1 MTLRRKMT
9 LMGSVILVALLVAN
23 LLVVRYQYDR
33 SLAQDL
39 NNRMQTMGTT
49 VGLMILP
56 ALVMSGGNL
65 EEKLSEVRTILR
77 KTAEAQPDISEISL
91 YDEQMNALLVYP
103 ERRIVAMGAHEIERV
118 VPVQLIKDGRTY
130 GYVRVTFDLRASE
143 EAQLDVMIRLVL
155 IAAAFSLAGLL
166 ASFLVART
174 ITHPIE
180 RLRDGALEFG
190 RKNYDARVPVTTRDE
205 IGLLSET
212 FNEMASGI
220 QKQIRKILQLQ
231 EWSREIAAELDRT
244 RVIEVV
250 VKAFA
255 ELGGVGKMSLML
267 MNEATGLLE
276 IVGGTGLNPDAAGF
290 VRLKVGE
297 GIAGKVVET
306 GKVMRV
312 ERMESSSEYK
322 SFSGQEHAR
331 SGMLLAL
338 PLVAKGRCF
347 GVVNL
352 HDKSDGTAF
361 DESDESVLTTLAEIA
376 AVAFEN
382 SRLYDL
388 AITDG
393 LTRLFIVR
401 YFHQRLDEEITRT
414 RRTSHPLSLLMLDID
429 HFKSVNDTYG
439 HQSGDTVLVGIA
451 RIIRKVFREVDIP
464 CRYGGEE
471 FAVILPNT
479 DEAGAVIVAE
489 RFRSA
494 VEATV
499 FPLPQGEIHVTVS
512 IGISTYKI
520 GKAKEVM
527 IQEADAALYSS
538 KRQGRNRV
546 SSHAANNA

>member
-1 MTLRRKMT
+1 MSLRRKIA
-9 LMGSVILVALLVAN
+9 LMGSIILVALLAAN
-23 LLVVRYQYDR
+23 LLVVRYQFDR
-33 SLAQDL
+33 NLSQDL
-39 NNRMQTMGTT
+39 NNRMQTMGST

-56 ALVMSGGNL
+56 ALVMSGGNI
-65 EEKLSEVRTILR
+65 EEKLSEVRTVLR

-91 YDEQMNALLVYP
+91 YDEQMNPLLAYP
-103 ERRIVAMGAHEIERV
+103 ERRIVALGAHEIERV
-118 VPVQLIKDGRTY
+118 VPVRLLRDGRSY
-130 GYVRVTFDLRASE
+130 GFVRVTFDLRGYE
-143 EAQLDVMIRLVL
+143 EAQIDVMLRLVL

-166 ASFLVART
+166 ASFVVART

-190 RKNYDARVPVTTRDE
+190 RKNYDARVPVTTHDE
-205 IGLLSET
+205 IGILSET

-220 QKQIRKILQLQ
+220 QNQIRKILQLQ
-231 EWSREIAAELDRT
+231 EWSREIAAELDRA

-267 MNEATGLLE
+267 LNESTGLLE
-276 IVGGTGLNPDAAGF
+276 IVGGIGLNPDAASF

-322 SFSGQEHAR
+322 SFSGENLAR
-331 SGMLLAL
+331 SGALLAL

-352 HDKSDGTAF
+352 HDKIDGGRF

-376 AVAFEN
+376 SVAFEN

-414 RRTSHPLSLLMLDID
+414 RRTSQPLSLLMLDID
-429 HFKSVNDTYG
+429 HFKTVNDTYG
-439 HQSGDTVLVGIA
+439 HQSGDTVLVGLA

-489 RFRSA
+489 RFRQA
-494 VEATV
+494 VAANV
-499 FPLPQGEIHVTVS
+499 FPLPQGEITVTVS
-512 IGISTYKI
+512 VGLSAYRI
-520 GKAKEVM
+520 GKLKEEM
-527 IQEADAALYSS
+527 IREADAALYAS

-546 SSHAANNA
+546 TTYSENV